1 MFNHM
6 IDKLYCSYYY
16 LISIIVT
23 RCMRLVWRAVF
34 SSYQPSSIASNGP
47 VSWSASLLGVTYRQ
61 LISSYQ
67 HCSVCSSSSATPFP
81 SCNHRFVNDGIN
93 IHVLLQCTQCSW
105 LNRIL
110 KVSPHY
116 FRCEIF
122 VACCKIIMSCGDGT
136 FFLGEGM
143 GGGWAKKGTFHL
155 HVSAH
160 FYSPTPT
167 YLCFWYSQGSSIKVL
182 VAEAH
187 QFPWYL
193 LDESCYHSATMW
205 QLKKSNSRSV
215 LEELSAGSILR

>member
-1 MFNHM
+1 M
-6 IDKLYCSYYY
+6 IDKLYCSYYS
-16 LISIIVT
+16 LISTIHT

-34 SSYQPSSIASNGP
+34 TSQHLSSIASSGP

-122 VACCKIIMSCGDGT
+122 LRAGHFSLTCIRSLLQPHTYLFLIFPGKQYKSACCRSSSVSMVPARRELLSQR
-136 FFLGEGM
+136 
-143 GGGWAKKGTFHL
+143 H
-155 HVSAH
+155 HVAA
-160 FYSPTPT
+160 
-167 YLCFWYSQGSSIKVL
+167 Q
-182 VAEAH
+182 
-187 QFPWYL
+187 
-193 LDESCYHSATMW
+193 
-205 QLKKSNSRSV
+205 
-215 LEELSAGSILR
+215 EE